1 MFNIKFPLLLACVCL
16 SSIPLAQA
24 EPNRSNTL
32 SIAGS
37 LEFTNIDPSSNGYLF
52 TRMQVTETLLSVS
65 PKGELLPGLAKS
77 YQVSD
82 DHKTWRFTLE
92 KNVTFHDGKAMNAKA
107 VVNSLQVAWQKHGP
121 LKRAPIEKIEAIG
134 NDQIAIILTQPYR
147 SLAAILAHY
156 STVIV
161 SPSAYD
167 EAGKLNQLYGT
178 GPYKVLTL
186 APPHKLTVEKF
197 DHYWNKP
204 ANIQYAT
211 YLTGHRAESRA
222 LQATSGQADIAF
234 ELSPTSVMRMKMQ
247 PQIKVHEYSI
257 PRTLVLKLNAGDPLL
272 NTKDIRRALSLA
284 INRQGIA
291 TGVLRTPG
299 AEIDQLLPAAIGD
312 WYLPQY
318 AKPNYDQEKAQQLLA
333 KQGWKKDSQGIL
345 TRDGKSFELT
355 LITYADRPELTS
367 VATALQDQWRQIG
380 VKLNINITNSS
391 AIPAGHNDGSLQVAL
406 MARNY
411 GVIADP
417 LAVLSND
424 FSPQGGDWGAM
435 NWHDNKLSD
444 LFNTLNLTND
454 KTKYRQLA
462 QQASKHIYQG
472 YALLPIASYTQRIA
486 VNTRIKGFTF
496 DPYERDFK
504 LNQMTFEQ

>member
-1 MFNIKFPLLLACVCL
+1 MFNFKLSALIACACL
-16 SSIPLAQA
+16 SSLPVAYA

-52 TRMQVTETLLSVS
+52 TRMQVTETLLGVS
-65 PKGELLPGLAKS
+65 PQGELLPGLAKS
-77 YQVSD
+77 YQISD
-82 DHKTWRFTLE
+82 DHKTWQFTLQPD
-92 KNVTFHDGKAMNAKA
+92 VTFHDGKKMDAAS
-107 VVNSLQVAWQKHGP
+107 VINSLTIALQKHGP
-121 LKRAPIEKIEAIG
+121 LKNAPIENITALNENQIKIV
-134 NDQIAIILTQPYR
+134 LSQPYR
-147 SLAAILAHY
+147 PLGAVLAHY
-156 STVIV
+156 SAVIL
-161 SPSAYD
+161 SPSSYD
-167 EAGKLNQLYGT
+167 ESGKLTQLYGT
-178 GPYKVLTL
+178 GPYTVFDL

-197 DHYWNKP
+197 AQYWNKP
-204 ANIQYAT
+204 ASIEYAT

-247 PQIKVHEYSI
+247 PQIKVHEYSV
-257 PRTLVLKLNAGDPLL
+257 PRTLVLKLNAGDLL
-272 NTKDIRRALSLA
+272 LKDIQARQALSLA

-291 TGVLRTPG
+291 SGVLRTPG
-299 AEIDQLLPAAIGD
+299 AEIDQLLPEAVSD
-312 WYLPQY
+312 WYLTQY
-318 AKPNYDQEKAQQLLA
+318 SKPNYDQQKALQLLA
-333 KQGWKKDSQGIL
+333 DLGWKKDQQGML
-345 TRDGKSFELT
+345 NRDGKPFELT
-355 LITYADRPELTS
+355 LITYADRPELTN

-391 AIPAGHNDGSLQVAL
+391 AIPAGHHDGSLQVAL

-424 FSPQGGDWGAM
+424 FAPQGGDWGAM
-435 NWHDNKLSD
+435 NWSNTELSS

-454 KTKYRQLA
+454 QTQYHQLA
-462 QQASKHIYQG
+462 QQAAQHIHQG
-472 YALLPIASYTQRIA
+472 YALVPIASYTQRIG
-486 VNTRIKGFTF
+486 VNTRIKGFSF

-504 LNQMTFEQ
+504 LNQMEFAQ